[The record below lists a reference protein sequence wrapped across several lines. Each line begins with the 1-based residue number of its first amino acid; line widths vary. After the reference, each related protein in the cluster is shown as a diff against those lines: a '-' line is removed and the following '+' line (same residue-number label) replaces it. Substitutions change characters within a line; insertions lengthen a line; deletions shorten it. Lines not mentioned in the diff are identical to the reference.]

1 MLTQVILEVYR
12 RLDNRLEGLPDDS
25 PRAIELHNQRKAALH
40 NVLDG
45 EKAVAVLNWGKT
57 DDTQSHEFVEITIG
71 TIASTV
77 FTYAVVPGLK
87 YVAEKLAEKAVDQAS
102 SELAKWL
109 LSKLRPK
116 QESKEILDFQI
127 RLPDGT
133 QIHCDPPDSQAEIRI
148 SFTDGTVS
156 SIIYTGQA
164 AD

>member
-1 MLTQVILEVYR
+1 MSTQVILGVYR

-25 PRAIELHNQRKAALH
+25 PRALELHNRRKAALH

-45 EKAVAVLNWGKT
+45 EKAVEVLDWGKA

-71 TIASTV
+71 ALASTI
-77 FTYAVVPGLK
+77 FTYAVVPGLE
-87 YVAEKLAEKAVDQAS
+87 YVAQKLAEKAVDQAS

-109 LSKLRPK
+109 ISKLRPK

-133 QIHCDPPDSQAEIRI
+133 QIHCDPPDGQTEIRI
-148 SFTDGTVS
+148 TFTDGTRS
-156 SIIYTGQA
+156 SITYTSQGA
-164 AD
+164 G